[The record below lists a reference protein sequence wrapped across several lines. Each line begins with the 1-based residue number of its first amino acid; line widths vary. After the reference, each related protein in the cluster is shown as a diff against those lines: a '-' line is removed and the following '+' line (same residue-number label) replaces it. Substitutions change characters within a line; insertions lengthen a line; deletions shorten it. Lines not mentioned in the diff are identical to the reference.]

1 MKKVI
6 FALCIL
12 VAISCR
18 KMEAPITPTLSVQEE
33 AIKFT
38 TNLDTVT
45 YNVADTLPLVITVS
59 SKIPTLG
66 VLYAITSTWTD
77 STKQIYKLDTTL
89 NQGSLSVKIPG
100 HQKSGSYALSIS
112 VTSKST
118 SSNTINKIIPI
129 VNNPLGRFMGYKV
142 DLNALALSRQKDF
155 GKSYWE

>member
-45 YNVADTLPLVITVS
+45 YNVADTLPLVITV
-59 SKIPTLG
+59 
-66 VLYAITSTWTD
+66 
-77 STKQIYKLDTTL
+77 
-89 NQGSLSVKIPG
+89 VKI
-100 HQKSGSYALSIS
+100 
-112 VTSKST
+112 
-118 SSNTINKIIPI
+118 NPI
-129 VNNPLGRFMGYKV
+129 VRRMKMKMKPIVL
-142 DLNALALSRQKDF
+142 L
-155 GKSYWE
+155 